1 MAGWHSRTE
10 HWLSSER
17 LAQDATSD
25 EAFAHVFAAL
35 PAIEPSEDF
44 VRRTVQAA
52 WQARA
57 HQQRVT
63 ASVAIAAS
71 LLATV
76 TAGVTAYGLLGVA
89 SGWLL
94 SAIAAV
100 AASSTGLLLAAA
112 TTSIGWWAEM
122 TRASSLI
129 AGVIAMPQSAVALLA
144 IELAGGGAL
153 YALHRLLRAE
163 SGFRDP
169 GPLCL

>member
-1 MAGWHSRTE
+1 MAGWHSRAE
-10 HWLSSER
+10 LWLSSER
-17 LAQDATSD
+17 LAQDAASD

-52 WQARA
+52 WRMRTRRRRA
-57 HQQRVT
+57 T
-63 ASVAIAAS
+63 TFVAVAAS

-94 SAIAAV
+94 STIATV
-100 AASSTGLLLAAA
+100 AAGSARLLLVAA

-129 AGVIAMPQSAVALLA
+129 AGIVVMPESAFALLA

-163 SGFRDP
+163 PGFRDP

>member
-1 MAGWHSRTE
+1 MGRWHTQTE
-10 HWLSSER
+10 HWLSSEH
-17 LAQDATSD
+17 LAQETAAD

-52 WQARA
+52 WQTQVR
-57 HQQRVT
+57 RRRTT
-63 ASVAIAAS
+63 AYAAIAAS

-76 TAGVTAYGLLGVA
+76 TAGVTVYALLGVA

-94 SAIAAV
+94 ATIATV
-100 AASSTGLLLAAA
+100 ATGSTGALLMAA
-112 TTSIGWWAEM
+112 TTSIEWWAEM

-129 AGVIAMPQSAVALLA
+129 AGVVAMPQSAVALLA